1 MALPDNVA
9 SPEAANV
16 ENAPVLAEFAP
27 IGVPSIAPLSIL
39 ILVVAYPPKS
49 ETPSIS
55 NDQSISTTQSNSASL
70 LNSILSAPFVESND
84 T

>member
-1 MALPDNVA
+1 MVNVATPVTPKVPPTVAFPDNVA

-49 ETPSIS
+49 ETPSR
-55 NDQSISTTQSNSASL
+55 SIERL
-70 LNSILSAPFVESND
+70 
-84 T
+84 